1 MGFAIPLMLVNLF
14 ICWLWLNFIG
24 MRLFGPGRQTSYEEK
39 ENNDGENMGGY
50 VNYKIKSGGK
60 ENQAPKKSSLEEKE
74 AAMLLEDL
82 SPNKS
87 NKDYKHSNSG
97 LDFSRHNSKNGLYY
111 CLKCCY

>member
-1 MGFAIPLMLVNLF
+1 
-14 ICWLWLNFIG
+14 
-24 MRLFGPGRQTSYEEK
+24 
-39 ENNDGENMGGY
+39 MGGY
-50 VNYKIKSGGK
+50 VNYEIKSGGK